1 MVLCVKQLIYIIGR
15 QWMPKFTQEQL
26 DQATAEFFS
35 ENVPPVLVPGAGNN
49 GQIVIYKKE
58 ENGQDEG

>member
-1 MVLCVKQLIYIIGR
+1 
-15 QWMPKFTQEQL
+15 MPKFTQEQL